1 MYNLLNVKLSKHIS
15 RNYTLKCIFS
25 FYEEYKGGRE
35 ENPQSVNWNCSVPG
49 AGIFLLPTFD
59 FGRNL

>member
-1 MYNLLNVKLSKHIS
+1 MIIFDCKLVAGNYHNKIMYNLLNVKLSKHIS

-35 ENPQSVNWNCSVPG
+35 ENPQSVN
-49 AGIFLLPTFD
+49 
-59 FGRNL
+59 

>member
-1 MYNLLNVKLSKHIS
+1 MYNLLNVKLSKHIP

-35 ENPQSVNWNCSVPG
+35 ENPQSVN
-49 AGIFLLPTFD
+49 
-59 FGRNL
+59 

>member
-15 RNYTLKCIFS
+15 RNYTLKGIFS
-25 FYEEYKGGRE
+25 FYEEDKEGLE
-35 ENPQSVNWNCSVPG
+35 EKPQSVDLNCSVPG